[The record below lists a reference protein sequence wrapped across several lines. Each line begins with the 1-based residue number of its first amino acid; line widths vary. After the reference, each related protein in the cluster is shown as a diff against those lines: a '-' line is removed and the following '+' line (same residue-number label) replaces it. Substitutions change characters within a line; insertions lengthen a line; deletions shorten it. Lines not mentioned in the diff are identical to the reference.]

1 MQGKNISLNIIL
13 LFLIMYVLKT
23 TQNIFLPFVMALFFW
38 CIIYIID
45 TSYKDLFIK
54 KLNCPKWIN
63 FITKPLAIITLT
75 GIVYFIVVG
84 IKSNI
89 NDVSKTFGSYQHNIS
104 LIIDKIA
111 TSFHI
116 SSLNSK
122 ELLQNINI
130 PKLINSVIQSFAGFL
145 SSTTMVLVYILFLIL
160 EEKSLINKLPLL
172 FKDKKTL
179 TKVKNIFTKI
189 FTKIRIY
196 MLVKFF
202 TSFLTAIITYII
214 MESVNLDF
222 SLFWAILIFLL
233 NFIPTI
239 GSIVASIFPILLSLL
254 QYNNTF
260 VPFTIIS
267 VGIITTQLIIG
278 NIIDPKL
285 TGNSLNLSP
294 LVLILSLVVW
304 GHIWGIMGMFLSVP
318 IMIIITITLFE
329 FPQTKKIAILLSRDG
344 ETI

>member
-54 KLNCPKWIN
+54 KLNCPKCIN
-63 FITKPLAIITLT
+63 FITKPLAIITLA
-75 GIVYFIVVG
+75 GIVYFVVVG

-179 TKVKNIFTKI
+179 TKVKNIFTKV

>member
-1 MQGKNISLNIIL
+1 
-13 LFLIMYVLKT
+13 
-23 TQNIFLPFVMALFFW
+23 
-38 CIIYIID
+38 
-45 TSYKDLFIK
+45 
-54 KLNCPKWIN
+54 
-63 FITKPLAIITLT
+63 
-75 GIVYFIVVG
+75 
-84 IKSNI
+84 
-89 NDVSKTFGSYQHNIS
+89 
-104 LIIDKIA
+104 
-111 TSFHI
+111 
-116 SSLNSK
+116 
-122 ELLQNINI
+122 
-130 PKLINSVIQSFAGFL
+130 
-145 SSTTMVLVYILFLIL
+145 
-160 EEKSLINKLPLL
+160 
-172 FKDKKTL
+172 
-179 TKVKNIFTKI
+179 
-189 FTKIRIY
+189 